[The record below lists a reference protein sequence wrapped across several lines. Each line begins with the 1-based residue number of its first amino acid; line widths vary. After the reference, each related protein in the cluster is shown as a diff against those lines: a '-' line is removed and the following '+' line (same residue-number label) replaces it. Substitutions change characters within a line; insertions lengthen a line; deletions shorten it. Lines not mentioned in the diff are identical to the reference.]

1 MSRNSLKIYLAGRY
15 GRRDELMDYAR
26 DLADKGHI
34 VTSRWLD
41 GTHENDETA
50 RAYEAGESPEGAVQF
65 AVDDVNDVLRAS
77 VVISFTESPRET
89 SNVVDAW
96 RASRGGRHVEFGM
109 ALALHKR
116 VIVVGPR
123 ENVFHLLPEVEHY
136 FTWSECLASL

>member
-1 MSRNSLKIYLAGRY
+1 MSKNSLNIYLAGRY
-15 GRRDELMDYAR
+15 GRRSEMMDYAS
-26 DLADKGHI
+26 DLTDKGHI

-41 GTHENDETA
+41 GAHENDETA
-50 RAYEAGESPEGAVQF
+50 RAYEAGGNPVGAAQF
-65 AVDDVNDVLRAS
+65 ALDDVNDVLRAS
-77 VVISFTESPRET
+77 VVISFTEVPRPT

-136 FTWSECLASL
+136 STWPECLASL